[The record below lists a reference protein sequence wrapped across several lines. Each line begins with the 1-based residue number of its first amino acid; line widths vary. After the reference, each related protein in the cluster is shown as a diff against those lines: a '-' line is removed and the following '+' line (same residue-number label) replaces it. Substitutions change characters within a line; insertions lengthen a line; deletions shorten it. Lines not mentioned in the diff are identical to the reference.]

1 VNPTTGVDELIF
13 GTILIAAG
21 TLVLYFR
28 QAVTRM
34 SVRHYGRMA
43 DLFPWLYAGRL
54 LRAMKGEPFLRW
66 LTVFAGLVLVANGI
80 GFIVWGVIWG
90 WG

>member
-1 VNPTTGVDELIF
+1 MDSTTGVDELIF
-13 GTILIAAG
+13 GAILIAAG

-28 QAVTRM
+28 RAVTRM
-34 SVRHYGRMA
+34 FVSHYGRMA
-43 DLFPWLYAGRL
+43 DTFPWLYASG
-54 LRAMKGEPFLRW
+54 LRSMKGEPFLRW